1 MACRFLLNLA
11 IRSAASPQENIFLKT
26 PDDFVGGE
34 KSNKKNPPLRG
45 LCDALRF
52 DFGGDEED
60 RTPDLRIANAA
71 LSQLSYVPIESQ
83 FYLEN
88 SLGTMN
94 KQPLFA
100 ADPLLKHALILYQ
113 EIYIVKGFSGM
124 YSN

>member
-1 MACRFLLNLA
+1 MAWREAEKGKGNRERLPLN
-11 IRSAASPQENIFLKT
+11 R
-26 PDDFVGGE
+26 
-34 KSNKKNPPLRG
+34 
-45 LCDALRF
+45 
-52 DFGGDEED
+52 GGDEED

-71 LSQLSYVPIESQ
+71 LSQLSYVPIEFQ

-94 KQPLFA
+94 KHPVFA

-124 YSN
+124 YSNALNCCQLLC

>member
-1 MACRFLLNLA
+1 MDT
-11 IRSAASPQENIFLKT
+11 K
-26 PDDFVGGE
+26 G
-34 KSNKKNPPLRG
+34 NKKPAVTPVLWMLLDCFG
-45 LCDALRF
+45 LVI
-52 DFGGDEED
+52 GGDEED

>member
-1 MACRFLLNLA
+1 MACRFLLSLA
-11 IRSAASPQENIFLKT
+11 IRSPASPQENIILKT

-71 LSQLSYVPIESQ
+71 LSQLSYVP
-83 FYLEN
+83 
-88 SLGTMN
+88 
-94 KQPLFA
+94 LFLVA
-100 ADPLLKHALILYQ
+100 ILARKPTGNNHHGVELL
-113 EIYIVKGFSGM
+113 
-124 YSN
+124 